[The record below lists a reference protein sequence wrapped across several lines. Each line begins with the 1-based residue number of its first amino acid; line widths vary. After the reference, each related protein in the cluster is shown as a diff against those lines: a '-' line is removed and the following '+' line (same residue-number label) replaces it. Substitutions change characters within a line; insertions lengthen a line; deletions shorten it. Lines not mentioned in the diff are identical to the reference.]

1 MKIFGLACL
10 AAVNPKLLAVD
21 LILMGN
27 RRPQLMFACFL
38 LGGMGLALT
47 VGLLDVFV
55 VHADAIK
62 AQGLASAG
70 LDLALGLP
78 LLIIGML
85 LATGHLH
92 GRQRPNAPATDG
104 QPAPKKDGWAQRILH
119 EPRFGLA
126 VVIGAV
132 AGTPGVAYLS
142 ALHSLVTGNSSTAVQ
157 ALAVVGFVVVEFA
170 LVIIPLA
177 FLAAQSEATERAIHR
192 FKDWLTSHARQ
203 LVTAAALLA
212 GSYMVISATLRLLS

>member
-21 LILMGN
+21 LILLGN
-27 RRPQLMFACFL
+27 RRPRLMFACFL

-47 VGLLDVFV
+47 IGLLDVFV
-55 VHADAIK
+55 VHADAIQR
-62 AQGLASAG
+62 QGSASAG

-92 GRQRPNAPATDG
+92 GRRRPDAQVTDR
-104 QPAPKKDGWAQRILH
+104 QPTPKKEGWAQQILQK
-119 EPRFGLA
+119 PRFGLA
-126 VVIGAV
+126 VLIGAV
-132 AGTPGVAYLS
+132 AGTPGVAYVS
-142 ALHSLVTGNSSTAVQ
+142 ALHSLVTSNASTGVQ
-157 ALAVVGFVVVEFA
+157 ALAVAGFVLIEFA
-170 LVIIPLA
+170 LVIIPFA
-177 FLAAQSEATERAIHR
+177 FLTVRPESTERAVQR
-192 FKDWLTSHARQ
+192 FKDWLTGHARQ

-212 GSYMVISATLRLLS
+212 GSYMVISGTLRLLS

>member
-1 MKIFGLACL
+1 MKIFGLACV
-10 AAVNPKLLAVD
+10 AALNPKLLAID

-27 RRPQLMFACFL
+27 RRPRLMFASFL

-55 VHADAIK
+55 VHADAIQS
-62 AQGLASAG
+62 QGSASAA

-78 LLIIGML
+78 LLIIGIL

-92 GRQRPNAPATDG
+92 GRHQPRPTATGG
-104 QPAPKKDGWAQRILH
+104 QLAPKKDGWAQRILQQ
-119 EPRFGLA
+119 PRFGLA

-142 ALHSLVTGNSSTAVQ
+142 ALHSLVTGNSPTAVQ
-157 ALAVVGFVVVEFA
+157 ALAVVGFVVIEFA
-170 LVIIPLA
+170 LVIIPFA
-177 FLAAQSEATERAIHR
+177 FLAARPAATETAVHR
-192 FKDWLTSHARQ
+192 FKDWLTRHARQ
-203 LVTAAALLA
+203 ILTAAVLLA
-212 GSYMVISATLRLLS
+212 GGYMVISGTLRLLS